1 MRGDAYPATFPLL
14 PMTDLESQTRK
25 ADVLLEALPYMQGF
39 RGCTFLIKVGGSAME
54 DPAVVDTFLKDVV
67 FLEAVGINPV
77 IVHGGGKAISK
88 AMQESGLEAKFING
102 MRVTDEETIKI
113 VEQTLAR
120 VINPEIV
127 NKINA
132 FGGKAVGIPG
142 TEVFTGEKMKAE
154 LGWVGE
160 VTGCKLGLIQAA
172 VAGEFVP
179 VVSPV
184 ARENA
189 SGKTLNVNAD
199 LAACALATGLKAT
212 KLIFLSDVRGVMR
225 DHKDESPH
233 SSQVSMKLPSNSLKG
248 GWHHQRRHDSES
260 GFLPRITPRRRGEGA
275 PHRRA
280 HSSRTDS
287 GDLHRPSASAP
298 RSTFEAKFVK
308 LTSPQSFR
316 RLFRN
321 PFSIFYFDGQDDRF

>member
-1 MRGDAYPATFPLL
+1 MP
-14 PMTDLESQTRK
+14 SQEHTTK
-25 ADVLLEALPYMQGF
+25 AAVLLEALPYMQAY

-88 AMQESGLEAKFING
+88 AMQDSGLEARFING

-120 VINPEIV
+120 IINPDIV
-127 NKINA
+127 NKLNS

-142 TEVFTGEKMKAE
+142 TEVFLGDKMKGD

-160 VTGCKLGLIQAA
+160 VNDCKLGLIQAA

-184 ARENA
+184 AREVE
-189 SGKTLNVNAD
+189 SGRTLNVNAD
-199 LAACALATGLKAT
+199 LAACALATRLKAS
-212 KLIFLSDVRGVMR
+212 KLIFLSDVRGVLR
-225 DHKDESPH
+225 DPKDESTLIPSLNPAYITDLKNQGVISGGMIPKVDSSLASLRGGVGKVHLIDGRIPH
-233 SSQVSMKLPSNSLKG
+233 ALILEIFTDIG
-248 GWHHQRRHDSES
+248 IGTE
-260 GFLPRITPRRRGEGA
+260 IT
-275 PHRRA
+275 
-280 HSSRTDS
+280 
-287 GDLHRPSASAP
+287 L
-298 RSTFEAKFVK
+298 
-308 LTSPQSFR
+308 
-316 RLFRN
+316 
-321 PFSIFYFDGQDDRF
+321 

>member
-1 MRGDAYPATFPLL
+1 MPSPEHT
-14 PMTDLESQTRK
+14 TK
-25 ADVLLEALPYMQGF
+25 AAVLLEALPYMQAY

-88 AMQESGLEAKFING
+88 AMQDSGLEARFING

-120 VINPEIV
+120 IINPDIV
-127 NKINA
+127 NKLNS

-142 TEVFTGEKMKAE
+142 TEVFLGDKMKGD

-160 VTGCKLGLIQAA
+160 VNDCKLGLIQAA

-184 ARENA
+184 AREVE
-189 SGKTLNVNAD
+189 SGRTLNVNAD
-199 LAACALATGLKAT
+199 LAACALATRLQAR
-212 KLIFLSDVRGVMR
+212 KLIFLSDVRGVLR
-225 DHKDESPH
+225 DPKDDSTLIPSLNPAYITDLKSQGVISGGMIPKVDSSLASLRGGVGKVHLIDGRIPH
-233 SSQVSMKLPSNSLKG
+233 ALILEIFTDIG
-248 GWHHQRRHDSES
+248 IGTE
-260 GFLPRITPRRRGEGA
+260 IT
-275 PHRRA
+275 
-280 HSSRTDS
+280 
-287 GDLHRPSASAP
+287 L
-298 RSTFEAKFVK
+298 
-308 LTSPQSFR
+308 
-316 RLFRN
+316 
-321 PFSIFYFDGQDDRF
+321 

>member
-1 MRGDAYPATFPLL
+1 
-14 PMTDLESQTRK
+14 MTDLDSQTCK

-54 DPAVVDTFLKDVV
+54 DPAVVNTFLKDVV

-88 AMQESGLEAKFING
+88 AMLDSGLEARFVNG

-127 NKINA
+127 DKINA
-132 FGGKAVGIPG
+132 FGGKAVGVPG

-189 SGKTLNVNAD
+189 SGRTLNVNAD
-199 LAACALATGLKAT
+199 LAACALATRLKAT

-225 DHKDESPH
+225 DPKDESTLIPSLDPAAIDALKKDGIISGGMIPKVDSSLESLRGGVGKVHLIDGRIPH
-233 SSQVSMKLPSNSLKG
+233 ALIL
-248 GWHHQRRHDSES
+248 EI
-260 GFLPRITPRRRGEGA
+260 F
-275 PHRRA
+275 
-280 HSSRTDS
+280 TDV
-287 GDLHRPSASAP
+287 GIGTEIHL
-298 RSTFEAKFVK
+298 
-308 LTSPQSFR
+308 
-316 RLFRN
+316 
-321 PFSIFYFDGQDDRF
+321 

>member
-1 MRGDAYPATFPLL
+1 MLILPTFPLL
-14 PMTDLESQTRK
+14 PMTDLDSQTCK

-54 DPAVVDTFLKDVV
+54 DPAVVNTFLKDVV

-88 AMQESGLEAKFING
+88 AMLDSGLEARFVNG

-127 NKINA
+127 DKINA
-132 FGGKAVGIPG
+132 FGGKAVGVPG

-189 SGKTLNVNAD
+189 SGRTLNVNAD
-199 LAACALATGLKAT
+199 LAACALATRLKAT

-225 DHKDESPH
+225 DPKDESTLIPSLDPAAIDALKKDGIISGGMIPKVDSSLESLRGGVGKVHLIDGRIPH
-233 SSQVSMKLPSNSLKG
+233 ALIL
-248 GWHHQRRHDSES
+248 EI
-260 GFLPRITPRRRGEGA
+260 F
-275 PHRRA
+275 
-280 HSSRTDS
+280 TDV
-287 GDLHRPSASAP
+287 GIGTEIHL
-298 RSTFEAKFVK
+298 
-308 LTSPQSFR
+308 
-316 RLFRN
+316 
-321 PFSIFYFDGQDDRF
+321 

>member
-1 MRGDAYPATFPLL
+1 MN
-14 PMTDLESQTRK
+14 ESQIKK

-88 AMQESGLEAKFING
+88 AMKDSGLEAKFING

-132 FGGKAVGIPG
+132 FGGKAVGVPG
-142 TEVFTGEKMKAE
+142 TEVFTGEKMKGD

-160 VTGCKLGLIQAA
+160 VNDCRLGLIQAA

-184 ARENA
+184 ARETE

-199 LAACALATGLKAT
+199 LAACALATRLKAT

-225 DHKDESPH
+225 DFKDDSTLIPSLNPAAIEDLKKEGIISGGMIPKVDSSLESLRGGVGKVHLIDGRIPH
-233 SSQVSMKLPSNSLKG
+233 ALIL
-248 GWHHQRRHDSES
+248 EI
-260 GFLPRITPRRRGEGA
+260 F
-275 PHRRA
+275 
-280 HSSRTDS
+280 TDV
-287 GDLHRPSASAP
+287 GIGTEIHL
-298 RSTFEAKFVK
+298 
-308 LTSPQSFR
+308 
-316 RLFRN
+316 
-321 PFSIFYFDGQDDRF
+321 

>member
-1 MRGDAYPATFPLL
+1 MNAD
-14 PMTDLESQTRK
+14 QIRK
-25 ADVLLEALPYMQGF
+25 ADVLIEALPYMQSF

-54 DPAVVDTFLKDVV
+54 DPVQVESFLRDVV

-88 AMQESGLEAKFING
+88 AMKDSGLEARFVNG
-102 MRVTDEETIKI
+102 MRVTDDETIRI
-113 VEQTLAR
+113 VEETLAR

-127 NKINA
+127 NKINT

-142 TEVFTGEKMKAE
+142 TEIFAGEKMVGE

-160 VTGCKLGLIQAA
+160 VVDCKLGLIQAA

-184 ARENA
+184 AREME

-199 LAACALATGLKAT
+199 LAACALASRLKAT

-225 DHKDESPH
+225 DPKDD
-233 SSQVSMKLPSNSLKG
+233 SSLIPSLDPAAINQLKKDGIISG
-248 GWHHQRRHDSES
+248 GMI
-260 GFLPRITPRRRGEGA
+260 PK
-275 PHRRA
+275 
-280 HSSRTDS
+280 TDS
-287 GDLHRPSASAP
+287 SLESLRGGVGKVHLIDGRIPHALILEIF
-298 RSTFEAKFVK
+298 TDIGIGTEI
-308 LTSPQSFR
+308 
-316 RLFRN
+316 RL
-321 PFSIFYFDGQDDRF
+321 

>member
-1 MRGDAYPATFPLL
+1 
-14 PMTDLESQTRK
+14 MTDLQSQTRK

-54 DPAVVDTFLKDVV
+54 DPAVVNTFLKDVV

-127 NKINA
+127 DKINA
-132 FGGKAVGIPG
+132 FGGKAVGVPG

-172 VAGEFVP
+172 VSGEFVP

-199 LAACALATGLKAT
+199 LAACALATRLQAT

-225 DHKDESPH
+225 DPKDESTLIPSLDPAAIDQLKKDGIISGGMIPKVDSSVESLRGGVGKVHLIDGRIPH
-233 SSQVSMKLPSNSLKG
+233 ALIL
-248 GWHHQRRHDSES
+248 EI
-260 GFLPRITPRRRGEGA
+260 F
-275 PHRRA
+275 
-280 HSSRTDS
+280 TDV
-287 GDLHRPSASAP
+287 GIGTEIHL
-298 RSTFEAKFVK
+298 
-308 LTSPQSFR
+308 
-316 RLFRN
+316 
-321 PFSIFYFDGQDDRF
+321 

>member
-1 MRGDAYPATFPLL
+1 LTFLGDAFLSTFPLL
-14 PMTDLESQTRK
+14 PMTDLQSQTRK

-54 DPAVVDTFLKDVV
+54 DPAVVNTFLKDVV

-127 NKINA
+127 DKINA
-132 FGGKAVGIPG
+132 FGGKAVGVPG

-184 ARENA
+184 ARETT

-199 LAACALATGLKAT
+199 LAACALATRLQAT

-225 DHKDESPH
+225 DPKDESTLIPSLDPTAIEQLKKDGIISGGMIPKVDSSLESLRGGVGKVHLIDGRIPH
-233 SSQVSMKLPSNSLKG
+233 ALIL
-248 GWHHQRRHDSES
+248 EI
-260 GFLPRITPRRRGEGA
+260 F
-275 PHRRA
+275 
-280 HSSRTDS
+280 TDV
-287 GDLHRPSASAP
+287 GIGTEIHL
-298 RSTFEAKFVK
+298 
-308 LTSPQSFR
+308 
-316 RLFRN
+316 
-321 PFSIFYFDGQDDRF
+321 

>member
-1 MRGDAYPATFPLL
+1 MPFPEH
-14 PMTDLESQTRK
+14 TTK
-25 ADVLLEALPYMQGF
+25 AAVLLEALPYMQAY

-88 AMQESGLEAKFING
+88 AMQDSGLEARFING

-120 VINPEIV
+120 IINPDIV
-127 NKINA
+127 NKLNS

-142 TEVFTGEKMKAE
+142 TEVFLGDKMKGD

-160 VTGCKLGLIQAA
+160 VNDCKLGLIQAA

-184 ARENA
+184 AREVE
-189 SGKTLNVNAD
+189 SGRTLNVNAD
-199 LAACALATGLKAT
+199 LAACALATRLQAR
-212 KLIFLSDVRGVMR
+212 KLIFLSDVRGVLR
-225 DHKDESPH
+225 DPKDDSTLIPSLNPAYITDLKSQGVISGGMIPKVDSSLASLRGGVGKVHLIDGRIPH
-233 SSQVSMKLPSNSLKG
+233 ALILEIFTDIG
-248 GWHHQRRHDSES
+248 IGTE
-260 GFLPRITPRRRGEGA
+260 IT
-275 PHRRA
+275 
-280 HSSRTDS
+280 
-287 GDLHRPSASAP
+287 L
-298 RSTFEAKFVK
+298 
-308 LTSPQSFR
+308 
-316 RLFRN
+316 
-321 PFSIFYFDGQDDRF
+321 

>member
-1 MRGDAYPATFPLL
+1 MQAY
-14 PMTDLESQTRK
+14 
-25 ADVLLEALPYMQGF
+25 

-88 AMQESGLEAKFING
+88 AMQDSGLEARFING

-120 VINPEIV
+120 IINPDIV
-127 NKINA
+127 NKLNS

-142 TEVFTGEKMKAE
+142 TEVFLGDKMKGD

-160 VTGCKLGLIQAA
+160 VNDCKLGLIQAA

-184 ARENA
+184 AREVE
-189 SGKTLNVNAD
+189 SGRTLNVNAD
-199 LAACALATGLKAT
+199 LAACALATRLQAR
-212 KLIFLSDVRGVMR
+212 KLIFLSDVRGVLR
-225 DHKDESPH
+225 DPKDESTLIPSLNPAYITDLKNQGVISGGMIPKVDSSLASLRGGVGKVHLIDGRIPH
-233 SSQVSMKLPSNSLKG
+233 ALILEIFTDIG
-248 GWHHQRRHDSES
+248 IGTE
-260 GFLPRITPRRRGEGA
+260 IT
-275 PHRRA
+275 
-280 HSSRTDS
+280 
-287 GDLHRPSASAP
+287 L
-298 RSTFEAKFVK
+298 
-308 LTSPQSFR
+308 
-316 RLFRN
+316 
-321 PFSIFYFDGQDDRF
+321 

>member
-1 MRGDAYPATFPLL
+1 MNET
-14 PMTDLESQTRK
+14 QIQK

-88 AMQESGLEAKFING
+88 AMKDSGLEAKFING

-127 NKINA
+127 DKINA
-132 FGGKAVGIPG
+132 FGGKAVGVPG
-142 TEVFTGEKMKAE
+142 TEVFTGDKMKGD

-160 VTGCKLGLIQAA
+160 VNDCRLGLIQAA

-184 ARENA
+184 ARELA

-199 LAACALATGLKAT
+199 LAACALATRLKAT

-225 DHKDESPH
+225 DPKDDTT
-233 SSQVSMKLPSNSLKG
+233 LIPSLDPAGIESLKKEGIISG
-248 GWHHQRRHDSES
+248 GMIPKVDSSLES
-260 GFLPRITPRRRGEGA
+260 LRGGVGKVHLIDGRI
-275 PHRRA
+275 PHA
-280 HSSRTDS
+280 LILEIFTDV
-287 GDLHRPSASAP
+287 GIGTEIHL
-298 RSTFEAKFVK
+298 
-308 LTSPQSFR
+308 
-316 RLFRN
+316 
-321 PFSIFYFDGQDDRF
+321 

>member
-1 MRGDAYPATFPLL
+1 MSA
-14 PMTDLESQTRK
+14 LEKQIRK
-25 ADVLLEALPYMQGF
+25 ADVLVEALPYMQSF

-54 DPAVVDTFLKDVV
+54 DPEQVDRFLRDVV

-88 AMQESGLEAKFING
+88 AMKDSGLEAKFING

-113 VEQTLAR
+113 VEETLVR

-127 NKINA
+127 GKINA

-142 TEVFTGEKMKAE
+142 TEVFIGEKMKGD

-160 VTGCKLGLIQAA
+160 VTDCRLSLIQAA

-184 ARENA
+184 AREQA
-189 SGKTLNVNAD
+189 SGRTLNVNAD
-199 LAACALATGLKAT
+199 LAACALATRLKAT

-225 DHKDESPH
+225 DPKDDSTLIPSLDAEAIAQLKKDGIISGGMIPKVD
-233 SSQVSMKLPSNSLKG
+233 SSMESLKG
-248 GWHHQRRHDSES
+248 GVGKVHLID
-260 GFLPRITPRRRGEGA
+260 GRIPHALILEIFTDVGIGTEIHLQA
-275 PHRRA
+275 PA
-280 HSSRTDS
+280 KPAD
-287 GDLHRPSASAP
+287 GSAN
-298 RSTFEAKFVK
+298 E
-308 LTSPQSFR
+308 
-316 RLFRN
+316 
-321 PFSIFYFDGQDDRF
+321 

>member
-1 MRGDAYPATFPLL
+1 
-14 PMTDLESQTRK
+14 MTDLQSQTRK

-54 DPAVVDTFLKDVV
+54 DPAVVNTFLKDVV

-127 NKINA
+127 DKINA
-132 FGGKAVGIPG
+132 FGGKAVGVPG

-199 LAACALATGLKAT
+199 LAACALATRLQAT

-225 DHKDESPH
+225 DPKDESTLIPSLDPAAIEQLKKDGIISGGMIPKVDSSLESLRGGVGKVHLIDGRIPH
-233 SSQVSMKLPSNSLKG
+233 ALIL
-248 GWHHQRRHDSES
+248 EI
-260 GFLPRITPRRRGEGA
+260 F
-275 PHRRA
+275 
-280 HSSRTDS
+280 TDV
-287 GDLHRPSASAP
+287 GIGTEIHL
-298 RSTFEAKFVK
+298 
-308 LTSPQSFR
+308 
-316 RLFRN
+316 
-321 PFSIFYFDGQDDRF
+321 

>member
-1 MRGDAYPATFPLL
+1 MPSPEHT
-14 PMTDLESQTRK
+14 TK
-25 ADVLLEALPYMQGF
+25 AAVLLEALPYMQAY

-88 AMQESGLEAKFING
+88 AMQDSGLEARFING

-120 VINPEIV
+120 IINPDIV
-127 NKINA
+127 NKLNS

-142 TEVFTGEKMKAE
+142 TEVFLGDKMKGD

-160 VTGCKLGLIQAA
+160 VNDCKLGLIQAA

-184 ARENA
+184 AREVE
-189 SGKTLNVNAD
+189 SGRTLNVNAD
-199 LAACALATGLKAT
+199 LAACALATRLQAR
-212 KLIFLSDVRGVMR
+212 KLIFLSDVRGVLR
-225 DHKDESPH
+225 DPKDESTL
-233 SSQVSMKLPSNSLKG
+233 LPSLNPAYITDLKNQGVISGGMIPKVDSSLASLRG
-248 GWHHQRRHDSES
+248 GVGKVHLID
-260 GFLPRITPRRRGEGA
+260 GRI
-275 PHRRA
+275 PHA
-280 HSSRTDS
+280 LILEIFTDI
-287 GDLHRPSASAP
+287 GIGTEITL
-298 RSTFEAKFVK
+298 
-308 LTSPQSFR
+308 
-316 RLFRN
+316 
-321 PFSIFYFDGQDDRF
+321 

>member
-1 MRGDAYPATFPLL
+1 MNADPI
-14 PMTDLESQTRK
+14 RK
-25 ADVLLEALPYMQGF
+25 ADVLIEALPYMQSF

-54 DPAVVDTFLKDVV
+54 DPVQVDSFLRDVV

-88 AMQESGLEAKFING
+88 AMMESGLEARFVNG
-102 MRVTDEETIKI
+102 MRVTDDETIRI
-113 VEQTLAR
+113 VEETLAR

-142 TEVFTGEKMKAE
+142 TEIFAGEKMVGE

-160 VTGCKLGLIQAA
+160 VVDCKLGLIQAA

-184 ARENA
+184 AREME
-189 SGKTLNVNAD
+189 SGRALNVNAD
-199 LAACALATGLKAT
+199 LAACALASRLKAT

-225 DHKDESPH
+225 DPKDDRT
-233 SSQVSMKLPSNSLKG
+233 LIPSLNPAAIDQLKKDGIISG
-248 GWHHQRRHDSES
+248 GMI
-260 GFLPRITPRRRGEGA
+260 PK
-275 PHRRA
+275 
-280 HSSRTDS
+280 TDS
-287 GDLHRPSASAP
+287 SLESLRGGVGKVHLIDGRIPHALIL
-298 RSTFEAKFVK
+298 E
-308 LTSPQSFR
+308 
-316 RLFRN
+316 
-321 PFSIFYFDGQDDRF
+321 IFTDIGIGTEIHL

>member
-1 MRGDAYPATFPLL
+1 
-14 PMTDLESQTRK
+14 MTDLQSQTHK

-54 DPAVVDTFLKDVV
+54 DPAVVNTFLKDVV

-127 NKINA
+127 DKINA
-132 FGGKAVGIPG
+132 FGGKAVGVPG

-160 VTGCKLGLIQAA
+160 VTGCNLGLIQAA
-172 VAGEFVP
+172 VSGEFVP

-184 ARENA
+184 ARETA

-199 LAACALATGLKAT
+199 LAACALATRLKAT
-212 KLIFLSDVRGVMR
+212 KLIFLSDVRGVML
-225 DHKDESPH
+225 DPKDESTLIPSLNPAAIEQLKKDGIISGGMIPKVDSSLESLRGGVGKVHLIDGRIPH
-233 SSQVSMKLPSNSLKG
+233 ALIL
-248 GWHHQRRHDSES
+248 EI
-260 GFLPRITPRRRGEGA
+260 F
-275 PHRRA
+275 
-280 HSSRTDS
+280 TDV
-287 GDLHRPSASAP
+287 GIGTEIHL
-298 RSTFEAKFVK
+298 
-308 LTSPQSFR
+308 
-316 RLFRN
+316 
-321 PFSIFYFDGQDDRF
+321 